1 MYRIPVDDRAHV
13 CALHS
18 LVSTAIVD
26 DGVQALDDA
35 AAPRLRVHEEKS
47 TSPTATTH
55 CERCSALFDLSF
67 FQCFLLMKQIPSGR

>member
-35 AAPRLRVHEEKS
+35 ASLKLPAHDEKS
-47 TSPTATTH
+47 ASPATTLH
-55 CERCSALFDLSF
+55 
-67 FQCFLLMKQIPSGR
+67 